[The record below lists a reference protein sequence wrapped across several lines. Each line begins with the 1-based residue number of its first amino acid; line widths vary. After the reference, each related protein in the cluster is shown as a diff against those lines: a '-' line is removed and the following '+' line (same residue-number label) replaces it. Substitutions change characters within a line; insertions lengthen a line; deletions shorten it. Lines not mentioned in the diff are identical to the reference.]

1 MPINLEVIDTFDFH
15 QAPVYALAI
24 DQHHL
29 YSAGGDRKIIRYQK
43 LDGQFIAELFA
54 QTTEST
60 FALHLDKNLLFT
72 GGIDGNLNIFD
83 VQEKK
88 ILNRYQC
95 HGMGLYAIESND
107 EFIITGGGDGK
118 IHLWDKSNMRIART
132 IWTGSAKIRK
142 FIWDT
147 HKTEMACID
156 NEGNLR
162 IFETKHWN
170 EIYTSKHINGW
181 TSGFYH
187 ASKKVWILGSKS
199 GEIIAYHQQSTK
211 PILIIQAH
219 LNSIYSLIWDK
230 ENEIL
235 LSGSLDKSIKIW
247 NEQTLDL
254 MNRLDKMNGIPLRSV
269 NAILKWN
276 DHLAIAG
283 DDKKIHITKICFFK

>member
-15 QAPVYALAI
+15 QAPVYTLAI
-24 DQHHL
+24 DEHHF
-29 YSAGGDRKIIRYQK
+29 YSAGGDRKIIRYHQK
-43 LDGQFIAELFA
+43 ENQFIAELFA
-54 QTTEST
+54 ETTEST
-60 FALHLDKNLLFT
+60 FALHLDQNRLYS

-95 HGMGLYAIESND
+95 HEMGLYAIESNN

-118 IHLWDKSNMRIART
+118 IHLWDKSKMCIVRT
-132 IWTGSAKIRK
+132 IWTGPVKIRK
-142 FIWDT
+142 FIWDSQ
-147 HKTEMACID
+147 KTEMACID
-156 NEGNLR
+156 NEGNFR
-162 IFETKHWN
+162 IFESKYRN

-199 GEIIAYHQQSTK
+199 GEIIAYHQQRTQ

-219 LNSIYSLIWDK
+219 LNAIYSLIWDK

-235 LSGSLDKSIKIW
+235 VSGSLDKSIKIW
-247 NEQTLDL
+247 DGQALDL
-254 MNRLDKMNGIPLRSV
+254 LNRFDKMNGVPLRSV

>member
-1 MPINLEVIDTFDFH
+1 MPINLEVIDTFHFH

-29 YSAGGDRKIIRYQK
+29 YSAGGDRKIFRYEQRN
-43 LDGQFIAELFA
+43 GQFVAELFA
-54 QTTEST
+54 ETTEST
-60 FALHLDKNLLFT
+60 FALHLNKNILFT

-83 VQEKK
+83 VQEKQ

-95 HGMGLYAIESND
+95 HEMGLYAIESND

-118 IHLWDKSNMRIART
+118 IHLWDKSKMCIVRT

-147 HKTEMACID
+147 HKTQMSSID
-156 NEGNLR
+156 NEGNFR
-162 IFETKHWN
+162 IFETKYWN

-181 TSGFYH
+181 TSGYYH
-187 ASKKVWILGSKS
+187 DLKKVWILGSKS
-199 GEIIAYHQQSTK
+199 GEIAAYHQQSSK
-211 PILIIQAH
+211 PILTIQAH
-219 LNSIYSLIWDK
+219 LNTIYSLTWDE
-230 ENEIL
+230 ENKIL
-235 LSGSLDKSIKIW
+235 VSGSLDKSIKIW
-247 NEQTLDL
+247 DGKTLNL
-254 MNRLDKMNGIPLRSV
+254 LNRLDKMNGIPLRSV
-269 NAILKWN
+269 NAIMKWN